1 MPKWTGAPTDEPPK
15 VIVVQQS
22 TNVTMKKRLYDIRWY
37 QPKDRYGIELFDEHK
52 FSFSGRAIV
61 ILLEAVLTNANWPN
75 VRSIRSMASNCS
87 AFATYVS
94 KGSITTKINH
104 LGHFRLSLNSGSTE
118 DIGVDRVRAKT
129 GSGDRPPRCPLHRK
143 ADIRRQKFIVLRQ
156 E

>member
-75 VRSIRSMASNCS
+75 VVPSVQGHQTALRSPRTS
-87 AFATYVS
+87 ARGRVS
-94 KGSITTKINH
+94 
-104 LGHFRLSLNSGSTE
+104 
-118 DIGVDRVRAKT
+118 RA
-129 GSGDRPPRCPLHRK
+129 
-143 ADIRRQKFIVLRQ
+143 
-156 E
+156 